1 MAGKKLA
8 LPQQFYERLSV
19 IIFQETDQLVKHQHD
34 AAILHRTPTGTSI
47 YSSFSMLYQDLLSK
61 KQ

>member
-19 IIFQETDQLVKHQHD
+19 IIFQETDQLVKQQN

-47 YSSFSMLYQDLLSK
+47 YSSFSMSYQDLLSK